1 MKNKIL
7 LASAT
12 SAGLATLIGIVS
24 VLTQGGADGETF
36 QASMVTSLKLYQV
49 AGMFGLLSI
58 ATFFVGW
65 VTPASKGGN

>member
-12 SAGLATLIGIVS
+12 SAGLATAIGIIS
-24 VLTQGGADGETF
+24 VLTQGGVDGASF
-36 QASMVTSLKLYQV
+36 AASMATSLKLYQI